1 MSVQLTPTRSGPLEA
16 TSDPRWAAVLLVALA
31 AAAAALS
38 VSVDDA
44 TPLLGVW
51 LVPVVW
57 AAAVDARTSRLPD
70 RIVLPGIAIVV
81 AAVTAVAWIGGDWS
95 LVRSALVGAL
105 VLGVPF
111 AVMHVLSP
119 SGFGYGDVKFGVLL
133 GLGLG
138 LVRPGI
144 GLVVFLTAALLQL
157 VIAAVRPWPAQR
169 QPDAT
174 RAAAPFGPVL
184 AIAAVGWLVVVLV
197 SGGGV

>member
-1 MSVQLTPTRSGPLEA
+1 MRARADCRIGSCFLASRCSSPEL
-16 TSDPRWAAVLLVALA
+16 AV
-31 AAAAALS
+31 
-38 VSVDDA
+38 
-44 TPLLGVW
+44 
-51 LVPVVW
+51 
-57 AAAVDARTSRLPD
+57 
-70 RIVLPGIAIVV
+70 
-81 AAVTAVAWIGGDWS
+81 VAWIGGESSPVWA
-95 LVRSALVGAL
+95 ALVGAL

-111 AVMHVLSP
+111 AVIHVLSP
-119 SGFGYGDVKFGVLL
+119 AGFGYGDVKFGVLV

-157 VIAAVRPWPAQR
+157 VVAAVRPWPAQR

-197 SGGGV
+197 SGGDL